1 MTDIFAPKYSVTG
14 IRSENANNTQVIITG
29 SCPLSNNLTNG
40 MIYSGPMNPIDSSG
54 INCML
59 PNIVGATTAIF
70 YGPDTPFF
78 NPLIGE
84 GNVRVVGSYRCG
96 EDYDHGVL
104 YEGPPDGSGNSWTT
118 IDMPDH
124 VAGGEVRST
133 IPHSTMGELI
143 VGNYDLL
150 GFEGKF
156 NAFIYDM
163 RTTKYH
169 RLNLKLQT
177 GIVPRLVTAYGVWQN
192 HKDSYTKDSYT
203 IAGGLFDG
211 SGLNVGYLVDYD
223 SLKHGQTI
231 VPTTFS
237 FDNMPGLITH
247 FEGIAKYGEEMTKF
261 GPRFYSLAATGDQ
274 STTTQGGAAF
284 AVVERLPD
292 GSFGEAFWKQ
302 VQVTSS
308 GITTGNTVLTNNLF
322 GIYTTIGS
330 HSFQSYVMGNLP

>member
-1 MTDIFAPKYSVTG
+1 MTDIFAPKY
-14 IRSENANNTQVIITG
+14 
-29 SCPLSNNLTNG
+29 
-40 MIYSGPMNPIDSSG
+40 
-54 INCML
+54 
-59 PNIVGATTAIF
+59 
-70 YGPDTPFF
+70 
-78 NPLIGE
+78 
-84 GNVRVVGSYRCG
+84 
-96 EDYDHGVL
+96 HGVL

-192 HKDSYTKDSYT
+192 HKDSYT

-231 VPTTFS
+231 VPAMFS
-237 FDNMPGLITH
+237 FDNMPDVITH
-247 FEGIAKYGEEMTKF
+247 FEGITKYGEETTKF
-261 GPRFYSLAATGDQ
+261 GPRYYSLAATGDQ

-292 GSFGEAFWKQ
+292 GSFGEAFWKR
-302 VQVTSS
+302 VQATSS

-322 GIYTTIGS
+322 GIYTTTGS
-330 HSFQSYVMGNLP
+330 HSFHSYVMGTRNSYIKGHLVETNTSRSQVQNATSYIEHHQSPSEHEKVWSQIGNNWQRILP